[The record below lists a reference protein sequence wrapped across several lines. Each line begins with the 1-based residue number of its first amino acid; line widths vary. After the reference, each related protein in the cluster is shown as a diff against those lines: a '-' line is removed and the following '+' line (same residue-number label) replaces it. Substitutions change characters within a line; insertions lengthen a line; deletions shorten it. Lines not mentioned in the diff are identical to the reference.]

1 MKIDATTRWSNR
13 LQQWLTVIL
22 LLAVVGS
29 LAALSQR
36 YSLGFDWTHGARGS
50 ISEPSRQLVRSID
63 QPIGFVAFLGE
74 GEELRGRVRAVVER
88 YRAADPDIEVEFIN
102 PDLDPQRSREYGVS
116 QPGQIFVTVGEQR
129 QRVERFTEAGITN
142 AIARAARAEDRFVV
156 FSRGHDEP
164 DPLGEAN
171 HDLGQLGQHLRERG
185 LRIQRSHIAR
195 DGIPDNTGL
204 LVIAGNRQDWL
215 PGELERLQDWVE
227 NGGNLLWLVDP
238 YGQPLD
244 ALANQLG
251 IGIPTATVK
260 DETGQ
265 MLGVDDPG
273 MVLIFQYGDDPVTGS
288 LEAVTLF
295 PHVTMVDASGVDD
308 WDRQTLLTTS
318 NDAWLESHEGD
329 YLGDG
334 PFNLGVLMSRDREVA
349 EDITE
354 EQRIAVIGSTAFL
367 SNAFIGNGVN
377 LELGTRLFNWAA
389 ADPVNLSVP
398 VRSAPD
404 RQLDLSRTGY
414 SVIGSFFLLVLP
426 GLFLATGVFVWW
438 NRRRK

>member
-1 MKIDATTRWSNR
+1 MKIDTGTRWRNR
-13 LQQWLTVIL
+13 LQQWLTVVL
-22 LLAVVGS
+22 LLAVVAG
-29 LAALSQR
+29 LATLTHR
-36 YSLGFDWTHGARGS
+36 YSLSFDWTHGARGS
-50 ISEPSRQLVRSID
+50 ISEPSRELVKGIE
-63 QPIGFVAFLGE
+63 QPIGFVVFLGE
-74 GEELRGRVRAVVER
+74 EEELRNRVRAVVER
-88 YRAADPDIEVEFIN
+88 YRAADPAIALEFVN
-102 PDLDPQRSREYGVS
+102 PDLDPQRSREFGVS

-129 QRVERFTEAGITN
+129 QQVERFTEAGITN
-142 AIARAARAEDRFVV
+142 ALARAARAEDRFVV
-156 FSRGHDEP
+156 FTRGHGEP

-185 LRIQRSHIAR
+185 LRIQRSHVAR
-195 DGIPDNTGL
+195 DGVPDNTAL
-204 LVIAGNRQDWL
+204 LVIAGNREDWL
-215 PGELERLQDWVE
+215 PGAVERVRDWVE
-227 NGGNLLWLVDP
+227 DGGNLLWLVDP
-238 YGQPLD
+238 YGKPLEP
-244 ALANQLG
+244 LAKQLG
-251 IGIPTATVK
+251 VGIPTATVK

-265 MLGVDDPG
+265 MVGVDDPG
-273 MVLIFQYGDDPVTGS
+273 MVLIFQYGEDPVTGP

-295 PHVTMVDASGVDD
+295 PHATMVDASGVDD
-308 WDRQTLLTTS
+308 WDRQNLLTTS
-318 NDAWLESHEGD
+318 NDAWLEGHEGD

-334 PFNLGVLMSRDREVA
+334 PFNLGVLMSREREVA

-377 LELGTRLFNWAA
+377 LELGTRLFNWAS

-414 SVIGSFFLLVLP
+414 TVIGSFFLLVLP

-438 NRRRK
+438 QRRRK